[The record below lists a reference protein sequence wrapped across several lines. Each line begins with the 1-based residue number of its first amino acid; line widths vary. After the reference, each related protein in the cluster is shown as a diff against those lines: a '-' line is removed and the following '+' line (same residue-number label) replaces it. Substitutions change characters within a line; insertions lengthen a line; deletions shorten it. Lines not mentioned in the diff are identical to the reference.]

1 MGIEY
6 TLRIDQAERSSI
18 HTALSRLNGA
28 VHPVTDGDE
37 IEFRSAS
44 SKADSMPDAV
54 AQVEAD
60 SVYFRDNGGH
70 GRDFL
75 GAVVASLCSFGPVRI
90 EEL

>member
-6 TLRIDQAERSSI
+6 ALRTDQADRTLVHS
-18 HTALSRLNGA
+18 ALLRLDGA
-28 VHPVTDGDE
+28 VHPVTGGGE

-54 AQVEAD
+54 AQVETD
-60 SVYFRDNGGH
+60 SVYFRDNGGR